1 MIIRNLIYI
10 LQSENYYLSRF
21 LKFTYSHLSWWRLE
35 KRQKINWTAKARLIY
50 ALTLLIVFLII
61 AIFFLAYGLY
71 GISIVFVLFP
81 ALPII
86 ISVSLWIIKPAN
98 YILKQRI
105 IRKAANILNR
115 NKIIVIG
122 ITGSYGKTSAKE
134 ILHSILKEKYKTIK
148 TPDNIN
154 TDIGIAE
161 FILKNCAKLSEAD
174 VFIVEMGA
182 YKEGEIKNI
191 CNMVNPQHSIL
202 TGINESHLERF
213 GSLEKIIK
221 GKFELPEK
229 TRKLSVLNLDDK
241 NIRNNYSKFH
251 IENYIKVSEKEAR
264 NIRVRDNFNGL
275 SFDIGDMEVETS
287 LLAKHNIT
295 LILLCVEIARK
306 LGMQPEE
313 IKTGIAK
320 IKPISHRLEPI
331 FNPSTNIMV
340 IDDSYNGNFNGILS
354 GIDVLRRAKGKKI
367 VLTPGL
373 VELGSRTK
381 IIHNKIG
388 SIYAKE
394 VDLVLLIKNDR
405 MKYVIEGMENNNFK
419 NYKTYKDT
427 REAHNDLKNILK
439 SGDAIIFQNDLT
451 DNYF

>member
-21 LKFTYSHLSWWRLE
+21 FKFTYSHLSWWRLE

-61 AIFFLAYGLY
+61 TISFLAHGLY
-71 GISIVFVLFP
+71 GIFIVFVLFP

-86 ISVSLWIIKPAN
+86 ISASLLIIKPVD
-98 YILKQRI
+98 YILKRRI
-105 IRKAANILNR
+105 IKKAANILNR

-134 ILHSILKEKYKTIK
+134 ILYSILKEKYKTIE
-148 TPDNIN
+148 TPNNIN

-191 CNMVNPQHSIL
+191 CEIVNPHYSIL
-202 TGINESHLERF
+202 TGINESHIERF
-213 GSLEKIIK
+213 GSLEKIIR

-229 TRKLSVLNLDDK
+229 TKKLSVLNFDDK
-241 NIRNNYSKFH
+241 NIRNNYGKFR
-251 IENYIKVSEKEAR
+251 IKNYTKVSEKEAR
-264 NIRVRDNFNGL
+264 DIRVRNNFKGL
-275 SFDIGDMEVETS
+275 FFNIGGIEIKTS
-287 LLAKHNIT
+287 LLAMHNIT

-306 LGMQPEE
+306 LGMQSEE

-331 FNPSTNIMV
+331 FNSSTNIMV

-354 GIDVLRRAKGKKI
+354 GIDVLKRARGRKI

-381 IIHNKIG
+381 VIHNKIG

-394 VDLVLLIKNDR
+394 ASLVLLIKNDR
-405 MKYVIEGMENNNFK
+405 VKYIIEGMENNNFK

-427 REAHNDLKNILK
+427 GEAHNDLKNILK
-439 SGDAIIFQNDLT
+439 SGDTIIFQNDLT